1 MISIIDYGMGNLRSV
16 QKGLERVG
24 LVAQVTNRPEET
36 VTATGV
42 ILPGVGA
49 FKDAIANLR
58 RTGMAEALREVVQQR
73 IPLLG
78 ICLGMQLL
86 FTESEENGNHQGLD
100 IIPGR
105 VVRFPYG
112 EKVPHMGWNQ
122 LHQARPSPLFTGIPN
137 DSYFYFVH
145 SYRCIPQGEES
156 IGICHYGMDFCCA
169 VQKNNILGCQ
179 FHPEKSSALGLQILR
194 NFGYMINE

>member
-1 MISIIDYGMGNLRSV
+1 MGNLRSV
-16 QKGLERVG
+16 QKGLESAG
-24 LVAQVTNRPEET
+24 LVAQVTGHPEE
-36 VTATGV
+36 VAAASGV

-49 FKDAIANLR
+49 FKDAVASLN
-58 RTGMAEALREVVQQR
+58 RTGMAQALQEVVRQR

-86 FTESEENGNHQGLD
+86 FSESEENGNHRGLD

-105 VVRFPYG
+105 VVRFPYE

-122 LHQARPSPLFTGIPN
+122 LRQVRSSPLFIGIPN

-145 SYRCIPQGEES
+145 SYHCIPQGDES
-156 IGICHYGMDFCCA
+156 IGICHYGREFCCA
-169 VQKNNILGCQ
+169 VQKDSIMGCQ
-179 FHPEKSSALGLQILR
+179 FHPEKSSALGLQILK
-194 NFGYMINE
+194 NFGRIVNK